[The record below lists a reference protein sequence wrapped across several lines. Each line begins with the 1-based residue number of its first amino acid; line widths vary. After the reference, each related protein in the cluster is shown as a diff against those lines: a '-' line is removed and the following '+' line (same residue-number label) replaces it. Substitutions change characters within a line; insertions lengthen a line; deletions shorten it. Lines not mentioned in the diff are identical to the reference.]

1 MVAHQKSKPRFTCTT
16 VCAAPPQ
23 KKFKPKRLIDIPEDD
38 ANLRGQLRIKPPPDE
53 VKTEFNWDCR
63 LWMSIDVETHD
74 LAPPSDRKWETGSF
88 GHLRRAL
95 DITKVQALRIVQIG
109 WAFGDFGADT
119 QPITKT
125 LLVRPDGFEITKAA
139 AAIHGITTQHAAA
152 NGVELKEA
160 LAEVVADANRV
171 VSKFGRL
178 CAHNLEFDATIV
190 EEEMSRS
197 NFDADARANFFHA
210 IQGGMCTMDPYL
222 TKWCCE
228 DHLRA
233 TDLYG
238 DERDTLMHP
247 VGLGNLVRVLDPDLQ
262 ETCKPAHDA
271 GADSRA
277 AWLVLKELHRIVR
290 GD

>member
-1 MVAHQKSKPRFTCTT
+1 M
-16 VCAAPPQ
+16 
-23 KKFKPKRLIDIPEDD
+23 
-38 ANLRGQLRIKPPPDE
+38 
-53 VKTEFNWDCR
+53 
-63 LWMSIDVETHD
+63 
-74 LAPPSDRKWETGSF
+74 
-88 GHLRRAL
+88 
-95 DITKVQALRIVQIG
+95 
-109 WAFGDFGADT
+109 
-119 QPITKT
+119 
-125 LLVRPDGFEITKAA
+125 
-139 AAIHGITTQHAAA
+139 
-152 NGVELKEA
+152 ELKEA
-160 LAEVVADANRV
+160 LAEVVADANPV

-238 DERDTLMHP
+238 DEKDTLMHP
-247 VGLGNLVRVLDPDLQ
+247 VGLGNLVRVLEPDLQ

-271 GADSRA
+271 GAESSA
-277 AWLVLKELHRIVR
+277 AWLVLRELHRIVL
-290 GD
+290 GDLRRKEVQ

>member
-1 MVAHQKSKPRFTCTT
+1 MFDKLTEKTCNNMQH
-16 VCAAPPQ
+16 AILLPKGIPQ
-23 KKFKPKRLIDIPEDD
+23 RW
-38 ANLRGQLRIKPPPDE
+38 
-53 VKTEFNWDCR
+53 T
-63 LWMSIDVETHD
+63 S
-74 LAPPSDRKWETGSF
+74 
-88 GHLRRAL
+88 
-95 DITKVQALRIVQIG
+95 
-109 WAFGDFGADT
+109 GDFGADT
-119 QPITKT
+119 PLITKT

-139 AAIHGITTQHAAA
+139 AAIHCITTEHAAT

-160 LAEVVADANRV
+160 LAEVVADSNRV

-238 DERDTLMHP
+238 DEKDTLMHP
-247 VGLGNLVRVLDPDLQ
+247 VALGNLVRVLEPDLQ

-271 GADSRA
+271 GADARA
-277 AWLVLKELHRIVR
+277 ACLVLKELHRIVQEDSTLKGVR
-290 GD
+290 